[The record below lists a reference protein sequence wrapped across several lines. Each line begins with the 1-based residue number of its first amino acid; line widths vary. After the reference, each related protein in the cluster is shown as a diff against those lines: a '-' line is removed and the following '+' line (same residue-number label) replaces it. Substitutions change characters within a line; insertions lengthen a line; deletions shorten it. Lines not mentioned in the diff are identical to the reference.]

1 MRLLQAFT
9 SDPARLASAVDFATT
24 GDDARRAGPATSLQS
39 LPETPA
45 APIDAFGEPTRPDAP
60 PNPALAGIGGNVQR
74 YLGELGDRVQAFDS
88 LYGLLAIARSLEAVR
103 GRKSILYFAEA
114 REVSTSVTGV
124 YDTTIGEANRANVTI
139 HTVDT
144 RGLRAQRPG
153 GRSAF
158 DEMIGS
164 FSASGGTR
172 AADTDGRVVIPK
184 AGDATD
190 VMADYGLTNP
200 LQGSFL
206 ERIAHDTGGLAIA
219 DTNDLGLGLGPRRR
233 GAGPVLRGRLR
244 AAEPRPRRSL
254 PPHRGEGLAPG
265 RERADARGLLR
276 DARRLARPPRLR
288 DAAPG
293 RARGEDAVARLRPP
307 RERPA
312 LRREGPGARG
322 PVPGAGAALRRAV
335 RHGRGPRRLPSA
347 PDAPGPREG
356 RGRPPRR
363 PDHPRLADRGA
374 ARREGP
380 GASREHRLPPRDD
393 PPGRPLHAGDGRPG
407 PRDGRPQRGALGLR
421 HRRGASRRPGPRQ
434 PVHRPAGGGRGR
446 TRHRGPAPRG
456 RCRHPPGARPAP
468 AHAVDAR
475 DPPLP
480 ARLPLARGHGP
491 RDPHRA
497 AARRAAGG
505 AGAPAPARPRARRPD
520 RRDLRPAR
528 EAPGPRPIRDR
539 GDRPPG
545 RRVGRGA
552 DGVRG
557 AGGDRGPGGRGR
569 APSGAGRSRARPG
582 AGRPLR
588 ARLRAGLPRRR
599 GRGELHAVGR
609 AGGRDDEGPHAELHG
624 HVVPPADSGRRRL
637 RAPRGRD
644 SVGHLPGRLRGGRPE
659 GARPRGAAG
668 EALRRVPP
676 REQTR
681 PASGRSSTRA
691 RATTSAP

>member
-1 MRLLQAFT
+1 M
-9 SDPARLASAVDFATT
+9 
-24 GDDARRAGPATSLQS
+24 
-39 LPETPA
+39 
-45 APIDAFGEPTRPDAP
+45 PD
-60 PNPALAGIGGNVQR
+60 
-74 YLGELGDRVQAFDS
+74 
-88 LYGLLAIARSLEAVR
+88 
-103 GRKSILYFAEA
+103 
-114 REVSTSVTGV
+114 SVTGV

-144 RGLRAQRPG
+144 RGLSAQRPG

-158 DEMIGS
+158 DEVSGA
-164 FSASGGTR
+164 SARRGARGAARVRSATHRRLLATESGDTGGGPLMER
-172 AADTDGRVVIPK
+172 ATFD
-184 AGDATD
+184 
-190 VMADYGLTNP
+190 NP
-200 LQGSFL
+200 LLGSFL
-206 ERIAHDTGGLAIA
+206 KHIANDTGGLAIA
-219 DTNDLGLGLGPRRR
+219 DTNDLGLGLGRVVEELGQYYEVVYAPPNPVPDGRFRRIEAKVSRR
-233 GAGPVLRGRLR
+233 GVNVRTRAGYFATP
-244 AAEPRPRRSL
+244 AA
-254 PPHRGEGLAPG
+254 A
-265 RERADARGLLR
+265 AGLL
-276 DARRLARPPRLR
+276 AYEMPLLAALGVKTPSH
-288 DAAPG
+288 DFA
-293 RARGEDAVARLRPP
+293 PP

-335 RHGRGPRRLPSA
+335 RRGRGPRRLPGP

-374 ARREGP
+374 ARRAGP
-380 GASREHRLPPRDD
+380 GASREHRLPPRHD

-421 HRRGASRRPGPRQ
+421 HRRGASRRPGARQ

-446 TRHRGPAPRG
+446 TRRRGPAPRG

-480 ARLPLARGHGP
+480 ARLPLARGHFS

-520 RRDLRPAR
+520 RRDLRPAG

-552 DGVRG
+552 HGVRG
-557 AGGDRGPGGRGR
+557 AGGDRGPGGHGR

-609 AGGRDDEGPHAELHG
+609 DGGRHDEGPHAELHG

-644 SVGHLPGRLRGGRPE
+644 PVGHLPRRVRGGRPE

-668 EALRRVPP
+668 EALRRVPL
-676 REQTR
+676 RER
-681 PASGRSSTRA
+681 RAARRGRSSTRA